1 MDLVSKLQRTDYYGK
16 MNFQFLWLL
25 WLHLPISLFTAYLG
39 NQSLSLAVVVSL
51 LILSMPSF
59 LIWHDRKSLEASI
72 ANGVA
77 LVSFSALLIHLSGGM
92 TELHFHIFAS
102 LGLMITLA
110 QSLAVLAALIFV
122 LVHHVSFFFFLPKSL
137 INYDA
142 SFGVLVIH
150 AIFALSIGIPAFFI
164 SRKFKIYIVGVKEIV
179 DEIQNISSDWAEASS
194 SMLQSSKIL
203 SDSTQKEAS
212 AIQQTAV
219 SLEELRAII
228 SKNSGNAEN
237 VAKNSESSKN
247 KSDHGLEVMSKV
259 VSALGEIQG
268 NSNDIIGV
276 VNQSNQSMEQIIH
289 LIKEIGTKTKVINEI
304 VFQTKLLSFNA
315 SVEAA
320 RAGEH
325 GKGFAVVAEE
335 VGNLARMSGSS
346 AKDISDLLEK
356 SIAHVQSIIE
366 KTKEDIGQ
374 IVNRGQSKIENGL
387 HIAEECKVILS
398 DIDTSLNQVSEIAE
412 EIATASKEQT
422 VGVSEITHAMSEVEK
437 ASQQNS
443 SVSNSTTEIASHVAE
458 DTQLLNDAI
467 DRLVNAVEKGVLQEK
482 RVLIKRTTD

>member
-1 MDLVSKLQRTDYYGK
+1 
-16 MNFQFLWLL
+16 
-25 WLHLPISLFTAYLG
+25 
-39 NQSLSLAVVVSL
+39 
-51 LILSMPSF
+51 
-59 LIWHDRKSLEASI
+59 
-72 ANGVA
+72 
-77 LVSFSALLIHLSGGM
+77 
-92 TELHFHIFAS
+92 
-102 LGLMITLA
+102 
-110 QSLAVLAALIFV
+110 
-122 LVHHVSFFFFLPKSL
+122 
-137 INYDA
+137 
-142 SFGVLVIH
+142 
-150 AIFALSIGIPAFFI
+150 
-164 SRKFKIYIVGVKEIV
+164 
-179 DEIQNISSDWAEASS
+179 
-194 SMLQSSKIL
+194 
-203 SDSTQKEAS
+203 
-212 AIQQTAV
+212 
-219 SLEELRAII
+219 
-228 SKNSGNAEN
+228 
-237 VAKNSESSKN
+237 
-247 KSDHGLEVMSKV
+247 MSKV